1 MTIKQLRAA
10 LENNLSATL
19 ALASN
24 APVGYPDTDII
35 PSKNFL
41 ENLDKQI
48 QTLTNLRNSFAQPNQ
63 KVA

>member
-10 LENNLSATL
+10 LENNLSASL

-24 APVGYPDTDII
+24 APVGYPNTDVI
-35 PSKNFL
+35 PSKNFMD
-41 ENLDKQI
+41 NLDKQI
-48 QTLTNLRNSFAQPNQ
+48 QTLTTLKISLSQSNQ